1 MNEKKPAARQ
11 SWIPAKERKW
21 VFAFLALAFVLVA
34 YGLWKMLYDVSTG
47 WHSPPFKESFQSYG
61 SVARILLF
69 AVLALYPF
77 MLAMKKRM
85 FDRWTGVKKMA
96 IRLLKWVRH
105 FHAPLAIAA
114 IGLIALHVVGAL
126 LYGIRFDFTDVS
138 GLAAAAVLIGVPVAG
153 IFRYRRLDRKW
164 HLRLGL
170 LFGALFLIHAFL

>member
-1 MNEKKPAARQ
+1 MNEQNAADRR
-11 SWIPAKERKW
+11 SWIPAQERKW
-21 VFAFLALAFVLVA
+21 VFAFLGLAVVLVA
-34 YGLWKMLYDVSTG
+34 CGLWKMLSEGSAG
-47 WHSPPFKESFQSYG
+47 WHSRPFKASFRSYG
-61 SVARILLF
+61 SVARLLLF

-85 FDRWTGVKKMA
+85 FDRWTGVKMTA
-96 IRLLKWVRH
+96 IRLLKGVRR

-138 GLAAAAVLIGVPVAG
+138 GLAAAAVLVGVPVAG
-153 IFRYRRLDRKW
+153 VLRYRRLDRKW